1 MTDPS
6 VQSYS
11 RQLYDEE
18 VTEMDILNIGNDY
31 LFEFGI
37 YFTIGRTDEVIDIPE
52 SIGRFMT
59 KNFFQHTT
67 DPELK

>member
-1 MTDPS
+1 MTDPL

-11 RQLYDEE
+11 RRLYEEE
-18 VTEMDILNIGNDY
+18 VTELDILKIGDDY

-37 YFTIGRTDEVIDIPE
+37 YFTKGRSNEVLDIPE

-59 KNFFQHTT
+59 KNFFRHTT
-67 DPELK
+67 DYEL